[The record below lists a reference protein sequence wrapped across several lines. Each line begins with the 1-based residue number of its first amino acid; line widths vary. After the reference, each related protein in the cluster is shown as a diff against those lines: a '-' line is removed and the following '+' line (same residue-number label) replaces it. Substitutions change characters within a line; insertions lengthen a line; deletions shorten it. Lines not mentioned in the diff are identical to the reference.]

1 LTVKNRYG
9 CTAKDSLRVIT
20 FCKNSQVFV
29 PNAFTPDG
37 DGVNDML
44 MVRGEGISVKSFRI
58 FNRWGNLVFEKVN
71 FAPNDP
77 TYGWNGKVK
86 GIAAAPDVYVY
97 IAEVTCDNGTVYFH
111 KGNTTLLK

>member
-1 LTVKNRYG
+1 L
-9 CTAKDSLRVIT
+9 
-20 FCKNSQVFV
+20 
-29 PNAFTPDG
+29 
-37 DGVNDML
+37 
-44 MVRGEGISVKSFRI
+44 
-58 FNRWGNLVFEKVN
+58 N

-86 GIAAAPDVYVY
+86 GIAAAPDVFVY